1 MTVTTTREFTGVLYK
16 IPAEANTAYTLNFSA
31 SGSRLYAQFYAY
43 DKDGR
48 TLGASESTSNP
59 GGVPITYTTPA
70 NTAYVYVAMEAR
82 LSNPT
87 ITFSNI
93 QFEKGSTAT
102 AYEPYCGGT
111 ASPNPD
117 YPQKVQTVTGECSVK
132 VSGANGQSQSFPLS
146 LGSLELCKI
155 GDYEDSIFEKDGKW
169 YKKANVGKAV
179 LDGTEDWRKSGS
191 VANNNFYYAKVLNDN
206 TNKFGDADIST
217 FCPYAGKIVPLMFTE
232 YFTPRSFDDVV
243 EKDTVG
249 IVLNQGNKGSEQNY
263 ELRIGFGLSSSVNS
277 ADAVKTWLE
286 SHNLTVYYVKT
297 PTTTEI
303 TDATLVAQLNALR
316 KAKTYAGTTTIVST
330 GSLAPVV
337 GVEVEKPEVI
347 PNKNVIYLKLE
358 DGVDRLRLYTLEAPV
373 SSSPIINE
381 TDVVTSDGNLSTYY
395 GSTKQQLT
403 FRFGYMTADEYARLL
418 DIRDRQYKNLKYPK
432 VTIRNA
438 GNLDITKMPAKLTLG
453 SQNIIDNCGNV
464 QDVDLTLRESKEVF

>member
-1 MTVTTTREFTGVLYK
+1 MDYEEIEHISYSGTNITLSNTEEGATFTELTLSGQTEQKTLSGKNLLDITKYEIGSINGQNGDIVLNPDYATVTVSGNSATVTLGALDWGGILYK

-31 SGSRLYAQFYAY
+31 SGSPLYAQFYVY

-48 TLGASESTSNP
+48 ALGASESTPNP

-70 NTAYVYVAMEAR
+70 NTAYVYVVMEAR

-155 GDYEDSIFEKDGKW
+155 GNYEDSIFEKDGKW
-169 YKKANVGKAV
+169 YKKAIVV
-179 LDGTEDWRKSGS
+179 
-191 VANNNFYYAKVLNDN
+191 
-206 TNKFGDADIST
+206 
-217 FCPYAGKIVPLMFTE
+217 KIASYNSESITTE
-232 YFTPRSFDDVV
+232 YKSST
-243 EKDTVG
+243 G
-249 IVLNQGNKGSEQNY
+249 Q
-263 ELRIGFGLSSSVNS
+263 LSSG
-277 ADAVKTWLE
+277 A
-286 SHNLTVYYVKT
+286 TVYYALKT